1 LKRKQAI
8 VFLLGIFTLS
18 LVIAACQKKG
28 QAAAHPST
36 PSSETIMR
44 KVDLPASRP
53 RAPEFPKEFAWVN
66 SDRKLSLGED
76 LNGNVVLL
84 DFWTYCCI
92 NCMHVLPD
100 LEYLEQKYTGLPV
113 VVVGVHSAKFDNES
127 DARNIETACARY
139 DIAHPVIVDEAH
151 RIWSE
156 YGVRAWPTLAV
167 IDPEGR
173 VVGMLSGEGNRAAL
187 DAIIYTLLEEG
198 REKGT
203 LAVAPPVI
211 QRTGRI
217 SAASGLA
224 FPGKVLA
231 EPSGKFVFISDA
243 NHDRVIIADTSGE
256 VLTIAGSGEK
266 GQRDGSF
273 RDAQFDNPQGLAY
286 DSENNLLYVADTD
299 NHLIRRLD
307 LTRGTVETIAG
318 TGEQVYDRN
327 GGRAGT
333 RQGLNSPWDLA
344 LAGDTLYVAMAGM
357 HQLWILDVKSLVA
370 RAWIGS
376 GHEDIRD
383 DDGDRAAL
391 AQPSGLAIR
400 GDWLYFA
407 DSEVSAVRK
416 ANLRTREVQ
425 TLVGSGLFDFGDRDG
440 RLARALLQ
448 HPLGVAVHIEDVLV
462 ADTYNHKIKR
472 VREADGSVTTI
483 TDGLPL
489 YEPGGISVRGE
500 TLYIADTN
508 HDRII
513 EFDLTSGE
521 WHEFTLRGL
530 REIENVSVADSV
542 PIRDVFKRQ
551 GGELRLELL
560 AEFTDGIHLNAEAP
574 IHYSLRAAGTPLAS
588 AIRGTVSPPKLPV
601 SLIVPPEKIANGNF
615 YDVQLD
621 IAYCTTSDKSVCVP
635 VTLRWR
641 LRISETAQADGIVRL
656 AQRVNPIMQSSE
668 KPLILPR

>member
-1 LKRKQAI
+1 
-8 VFLLGIFTLS
+8 
-18 LVIAACQKKG
+18 
-28 QAAAHPST
+28 
-36 PSSETIMR
+36 MR

-66 SDRKLSLGED
+66 SDRNLLLRED
-76 LNGNVVLL
+76 LKGNVVVL

-198 REKGT
+198 RTRGT
-203 LAVAPPVI
+203 LAVAPPAI
-211 QRTGRI
+211 SRTGRVP
-217 SAASGLA
+217 AASGLA

-231 EPSGKFVFISDA
+231 EPSGKFVFISDS
-243 NHDRVIIADTSGE
+243 NHDRVIIADSSGQ
-256 VLTIAGSGEK
+256 VLAVAGTGKK
-266 GQRDGSF
+266 GARDGSF
-273 RDAQFDNPQGLAY
+273 REAQFDNPQGLAF
-286 DSENNLLYVADTD
+286 DSEKNLLFAADTD

-307 LTRGTVETIAG
+307 LTRGTVETITG
-318 TGEQVYDRN
+318 TGEQVYDRV
-327 GGRAGT
+327 GGHAGT

-344 LAGDTLYVAMAGM
+344 LAADTLYVAMAGM
-357 HQLWILDVKSLVA
+357 HQLWTLDLNTLVA
-370 RAWIGS
+370 RAWVGS

-383 DDGDRAAL
+383 GDGDRAAL

-416 ANLRTREVQ
+416 VNLRTREVK
-425 TLVGSGLFDFGDRDG
+425 TLVGSGLFDFGDRDS

-448 HPLGVAVHIEDVLV
+448 HPLGVAIHGEDVLV

-472 VREADGSVTTI
+472 IRESEGTI
-483 TDGLPL
+483 ATISGELSL
-489 YEPGGISVRGE
+489 YEPGGISVRGS

-508 HDRII
+508 HDRVM
-513 EFDLTSGE
+513 EFDLASGE
-521 WHEFTLRGL
+521 WREFTLRGL
-530 REIENVSVADSV
+530 REIESVSVTDSV
-542 PIRDVFKRQ
+542 PVRDVAVQ
-551 GGELRLELL
+551 PGGELRLELAAL
-560 AEFTDGIHLNAEAP
+560 FSDGIHLNAEAP
-574 IHYSLRAAGTPLAS
+574 VHYSLRDAGNPLAP
-588 AIRGTVSPPKLPV
+588 AIRGSVSPPSLPV
-601 SLIVPPEKIANGNF
+601 SLIVPAKKIKTGEI
-615 YDVQLD
+615 YDAQLD
-621 IAYCTTSDKSVCVP
+621 LAYCTTEDQSVCVP

-641 LRISETAQADGIVRL
+641 LRVSGNAQADGIVRL
-656 AQRVNPIMQSSE
+656 AQPVRPVTQSSE
-668 KPLILPR
+668 KPVILAR